1 VFDDTSVHDTIVTL
15 AVEEPPER
23 IGFDRQDLEVNS
35 GERRQG
41 SGFGKDRKATVTG
54 GRGNSA
60 SEAEEVSDFKGRVGQ
75 CAHGLR
81 QSEQRLAME
90 GVLNYWLRT
99 PCEERSVIV
108 NSVPRQ
114 NLRLVMKFG
123 IFGRPAEPLPL
134 SHQIGEDS
142 IKLHPDLVSVGG
154 LYPTLGSKSISL
166 VRTGDRDKRTC
177 HWSKDRVG
185 SVGHNSN
192 ES

>member
-60 SEAEEVSDFKGRVGQ
+60 SEAEEVSDFKGRLGQ

-114 NLRLVMKFG
+114 NLRL
-123 IFGRPAEPLPL
+123 PL

-154 LYPTLGSKSISL
+154 MYPTLGSKSISL